1 MSDANA
7 NNDGAVFGLMAE
19 YSDVTSVFNAA
30 KRVRDAGFTKWD
42 VGCPFPIHDMDEAMG
57 LKPSKVAWPMGFG
70 ALSGVTIA
78 LVMQGWTSA
87 GWTLPIGWLSG
98 YQINTAA
105 KPLFAWE
112 QFLPVTFEL
121 GVLLSSF
128 GALFGML
135 MINRLPMWYHPLMK
149 KDRYLR
155 VGDDK
160 FFISI
165 ESKDPKYDEAQVR
178 QLLEST
184 GAAAVEV
191 VEA

>member
-1 MSDANA
+1 MSEQGVETRQEA
-7 NNDGAVFGLMAE
+7 FGLLAQ
-19 YSDVTSVFNAA
+19 YDDVTSVYRAAA
-30 KRVRDAGFTKWD
+30 KVRDEGYTKWD
-42 VGCPFPIHDMDEAMG
+42 VGCPFPIHNMDEAMG
-57 LKPSKVAWPMGFG
+57 LKQSNVSWIMGFG
-70 ALSGVTIA
+70 AAAGVA
-78 LVMQGWTSA
+78 LALIMQYWTSA
-87 GWTLPIGWLSG
+87 GETVQIGWLSG
-98 YQINTAA
+98 YKINVAS

-121 GVLLSSF
+121 GVLISAF
-128 GALFGML
+128 GAIFGML

-149 KDRYLR
+149 SERYLR

-165 ESKDPKYDEAQVR
+165 ESKDPKFNDNATR

-184 GAAAVEV
+184 GAAHVEV